1 MNTITIY
8 FQLVNNK
15 VIALHT
21 EQINDLYSESLEA
34 DNFDGIIR
42 EFNNKGYELSDEQK
56 VELSEIFNDD
66 ISSANEDDIPQSD
79 GFYIKHWV
87 SNRSYGELIDMYD
100 LGEIKKPEMQRE
112 FVWNSAKSSRF
123 IESIIL
129 GLPIPPLFLLEV
141 EDNEYEIIDGFQRL
155 TTLFNYIKGYPWSGR
170 RDSGR
175 NLPAR
180 LSTRNI
186 KESIAGKKFEDLD
199 PIYKRKIKRSTVPL
213 MEFKQISPGDFTSKY
228 LIFERINTGSDKL
241 NSMQIRK
248 SLAYGQFMKDL
259 YNYADSN
266 EVFLNIFS
274 TTQVKKDI
282 HVEAL
287 LRTLAISDAYYK
299 NYNYS
304 KRGIKNMLDEYC
316 EIYRQNKIDVN
327 RIDSIFRVISELW
340 NIFGDNIFKRVNAEG
355 NFEGVLNVAILES
368 LVGVIIENGYT
379 IDSEFIDKYK
389 YIMQKIYEDDVLG
402 NEKSPFSD
410 NTGTYL
416 AIEKRYKICESM
428 FGE

>member
-1 MNTITIY
+1 MNEITIY
-8 FQLVNNK
+8 FQLINNK

-21 EQINDLYSESLEA
+21 EQINDLYNENLKSES
-34 DNFDGIIR
+34 FDGIIQKF
-42 EFNNKGYELSDEQK
+42 ENHGYELTDEQK
-56 VELSEIFNDD
+56 EELSEIFNDD
-66 ISSANEDDIPQSD
+66 ISSANENDVSQED
-79 GFYIKHWV
+79 GFIIKHWV

-141 EDNEYEIIDGFQRL
+141 KDNEYEIIDGFQRL
-155 TTLFNYIKGYPWSGR
+155 TTLFNYIKGYPWAGR
-170 RDSGR
+170 KDSGR
-175 NLPAR
+175 NLPSR
-180 LSTRNI
+180 LSNRNI
-186 KESIAGKKFEDLD
+186 KESIAGRKFEDLD
-199 PIYKRKIKRSTVPL
+199 PIYQRKIKRSTVPL

-228 LIFERINTGSDKL
+228 LIFERINTGSEKL

-248 SLAYGQFMKDL
+248 SLAYGEFMTDL
-259 YNYADSN
+259 YNYANSD
-266 EVFLNIFS
+266 EVFLSLFS

-299 NYNYS
+299 KYSYS

-316 EIYRQNKIDVN
+316 EIYRNN
-327 RIDSIFRVISELW
+327 RIDEKRINSIFRVIKELW
-340 NIFGDNIFKRVNAEG
+340 NLFGNDIFKRVNSEG
-355 NFEGVLNVAILES
+355 EFEGILNIAILES
-368 LVGVIIENGYT
+368 IVGVIVENDY
-379 IDSEFIDKYK
+379 IINKELFKKYK
-389 YIMQKIYEDDVLG
+389 YKMQKIYEDDVLDT
-402 NEKSPFSD
+402 EKSPFSA
-410 NTGTYL
+410 NTGTYKS
-416 AIEKRYKICESM
+416 IEKRYKICESI